1 MLQIP
6 LSSLVLSVGN
16 IIFYLSVFRVI
27 FNPIYFIAISSFDYW
42 QYFYPAATV
51 QLNLLYSHI
60 YNHFSL
66 AMIEACWTCV
76 VTYPFYFIFLGNE
89 LSLNGNKISGVVPLK
104 FAWIP
109 WVNLCIKLL
118 EWISDL
124 SALFCCSSVLLQC
137 HDLHSL
143 SFLFVFFFLS
153 TSIFH
158 KSCDPCL
165 ELCSLM
171 KFDHPHSQQTFV
183 LDVHPFNPRI
193 AMSAGYDGKTII
205 WDVSF
210 LPDFF
215 YSYHNLPGWTSVFLY
230 PDLGREACTDIWNWA
245 FQVSWWEVLTVS
257 VTVEFLHS
265 IILLFFSNLLS
276 STVIYSSHYLGILSL
291 RRNIFVD
298 FVVQSHC
305 VPQISLLNT
314 VIL

>member
-143 SFLFVFFFLS
+143 SFLFVFFFSFNFNFSQKLWPLPRVMFSYEIWPPSFS
-153 TSIFH
+153 TDICSWCASIQ
-158 KSCDPCL
+158 P
-165 ELCSLM
+165 
-171 KFDHPHSQQTFV
+171 P
-183 LDVHPFNPRI
+183 
-193 AMSAGYDGKTII
+193 
-205 WDVSF
+205 
-210 LPDFF
+210 
-215 YSYHNLPGWTSVFLY
+215 YSYECWVWWKDNHMGCKFLA
-230 PDLGREACTDIWNWA
+230 R
-245 FQVSWWEVLTVS
+245 F
-257 VTVEFLHS
+257 FLFLS
-265 IILLFFSNLLS
+265 QSSRLNICFSLS
-276 STVIYSSHYLGILSL
+276 RFGKGSLYRYMKLGIS
-291 RRNIFVD
+291 
-298 FVVQSHC
+298 S
-305 VPQISLLNT
+305 
-314 VIL
+314 

>member
-1 MLQIP
+1 MNQW
-6 LSSLVLSVGN
+6 SV
-16 IIFYLSVFRVI
+16 
-27 FNPIYFIAISSFDYW
+27 
-42 QYFYPAATV
+42 
-51 QLNLLYSHI
+51 
-60 YNHFSL
+60 
-66 AMIEACWTCV
+66 C
-76 VTYPFYFIFLGNE
+76 
-89 LSLNGNKISGVVPLK
+89 
-104 FAWIP
+104 
-109 WVNLCIKLL
+109 
-118 EWISDL
+118 
-124 SALFCCSSVLLQC
+124 SVLLQFC
-137 HDLHSL
+137 SVAMPWSAF
-143 SFLFVFFFLS
+143 SFIFICVFFLS